1 MMDAVKDLLNVLSNV
16 WNGQMLGVQDFLEA
30 LGIFIVFALLR
41 GLLSRFVIAR
51 LKRLTEK
58 SETKIDDILFSALR
72 RPLEFF
78 VLIIGFF
85 FAVQVLPLD
94 GMMQAIANNL
104 VESAVAVSFFWVIYG
119 LVDPARAGFA
129 KMDHIL
135 TQEIV
140 DWFAS
145 VVHWSV
151 VAIGMATVLQI
162 WGIQIAPIIAGFG
175 LFGVAVA
182 LGAQDLFKNLLAGL
196 SILLEQRF
204 RVGDWV
210 SVDGVVEGVVE
221 QIGFRSTR
229 VRRFDKAPVTVP
241 NNLFSDHAV
250 TNFSAMTNRR
260 IYWRVG
266 VVYATP
272 VAQLQAI
279 QTEIK
284 DWLAAHPD
292 FVDPPE
298 LPCHIFIDGLG
309 ESSIDIMVYCFTATT
324 DWARWLQLKQ
334 ELAFAILQIVER
346 NGSSMAFPSR
356 SLYIETGGGQIED
369 VTGSV

>member
-1 MMDAVKDLLNVLSNV
+1 MESVQELMSMLLNV
-16 WNGQMLGVQDFLEA
+16 WNGQMLGMQDFLKA
-30 LGIFIVFALLR
+30 LGVFIAFAFLR
-41 GLLSRFVIAR
+41 GLFSRFVIAR
-51 LKRLTEK
+51 LKKFTAQTE
-58 SETKIDDILFSALR
+58 TQVDDVIFGALQ

-85 FAVQVLPLD
+85 FAIQILPLD
-94 GMMQAIANNL
+94 GMMREIANNL
-104 VESAVAVSFFWVIYG
+104 IESMVAVSFFWVLYG
-119 LVDPARAGFA
+119 LVDPARVGLA

-140 DWFAS
+140 DWFAA

-151 VAIGMATVLQI
+151 IAIGMATVLQI

-196 SILLEQRF
+196 SILMEQRF

-210 SVDGVVEGVVE
+210 AVDGVVEGVVE

-266 VVYATP
+266 VVYATG
-272 VAQLQAI
+272 VEQLQAI
-279 QTEIK
+279 QTDIK
-284 DWLAAHPD
+284 NWLETHPS

-298 LPCHIFIDGLG
+298 LPCHIYIDGLG
-309 ESSIDIMVYCFTATT
+309 DSSIDIMVYCFTTTT
-324 DWARWLQLKQ
+324 DWGAWLQLKQ

-346 NGSSMAFPSR
+346 HGSSMAFPSR
-356 SLYIETGGGQIED
+356 SLYIESGGGQIED
-369 VTGSV
+369 VVG